1 MIQNPSINPNPA
13 KLSRVM
19 LTRIVLFPLFLT
31 LVANSAFA
39 ADLLTPK
46 PPFQFSAKAGARFDF
61 LEIDTARNRLLAAH
75 TGNASLDI
83 IDLNSG
89 KLIKSVPTGNAQD
102 SAVAGKEYLASVSKP
117 PQVIIIDADS
127 FHLSGSIPLAGP
139 ADLITFNPA
148 NGLAY
153 VCHDDASELWIV
165 SPSDARITGTLALT
179 SDDPEGTALDASGRH
194 LFQAIKSA
202 STIAAFD
209 LSTNK
214 IIGTYPTAPAQSPHG
229 VTVIPEINALAIAG
243 GNGKLVLMSQA
254 DGKILSSADIPNRVD
269 EIAYDAANHLIY
281 CASGLGRIGILS
293 LEEEQLKSLG
303 AIPSQPGCH
312 SIAVNPA
319 DHSVWIA
326 YANQSGSYVQQ
337 FVKP

>member
-1 MIQNPSINPNPA
+1 
-13 KLSRVM
+13 M
-19 LTRIVLFPLFLT
+19 LTRSVLFPILLALAAT
-31 LVANSAFA
+31 STFA

-46 PPFQFSAKAGARFDF
+46 PPVQIPSKPGARFDF
-61 LEIDTARNRLLAAH
+61 LEIDAARNRLLAAH

-83 IDLNSG
+83 IDLNDG
-89 KLIKSVPTGNAQD
+89 KLLKSVATGNAQD
-102 SAVAGKEYLASVSKP
+102 SAIAGKQYLAAVSKP
-117 PQVIIIDADS
+117 PQVVIIDADS
-127 FHLSGSIPLAGP
+127 FQITGTIPLTGP

-165 SPSDARITGTLALT
+165 SPSDAKVTGTLTLP
-179 SDDPEGTALDASGRH
+179 SDGPEGTALDAGGKH
-194 LFQAIKSA
+194 LFQAVKSA
-202 STIAAFD
+202 STIATFD

-214 IIGTYPTAPAQSPHG
+214 LIATYPTAPAQSPHG
-229 VTVIPEINALAIAG
+229 ITVIPEAIALAIAG

-269 EIAYDAANHLIY
+269 EISYDAANHLIY
-281 CASGLGRIGILS
+281 CASGLGKIGIIS
-293 LEEEQLKSLG
+293 VENAQLKSLSE
-303 AIPSQPGCH
+303 IPGQPGCH
-312 SIAVNPA
+312 SIAVNPS

-326 YANQSGSYVQQ
+326 YANQSGAFVQQ